1 MSDSGMSVVMLDHA
15 FALRAPKVNFDCPG
29 SSAPNPTA
37 SPFIDLSISA
47 PPLPDPPPSPVR
59 REGHARMG
67 GARKRTRASF
77 TRSRVSMASLPARV
91 KSRTKVP
98 LALLVTTWSDTVWA
112 EALLESG
119 FLVSSPGTTHQ
130 PPLPSCGSKE
140 NPADP
145 TAMRPGSCPSL
156 LIRSHPSTST
166 SFSDMQDSK
175 FVGTLSLPFGFF

>member
-1 MSDSGMSVVMLDHA
+1 MSVVILDHA
-15 FALRAPKVNFDCPG
+15 FALRAPTVNFRCPA
-29 SSAPNPTA
+29 SIAPNPTS
-37 SPFIDLSISA
+37 SPFVDLSISA
-47 PPLPDPPPSPVR
+47 PPPFPDPPPLPGR

-130 PPLPSCGSKE
+130 PPLPSRGSKE
-140 NPADP
+140 NPVDP
-145 TAMRPGSCPSL
+145 TVMRPGSCS
-156 LIRSHPSTST
+156 S
-166 SFSDMQDSK
+166 
-175 FVGTLSLPFGFF
+175 